1 MIDDDDDDDDGDEND
16 ADDNYDDDDDDEV
29 WSLTFLFRSVSQNG
43 FSQPVKLEGFT
54 TRCYYKTIKLKL
66 STNKVKKRGLHESLD
81 WDWPTYIGL
90 N

>member
-1 MIDDDDDDDDGDEND
+1 MIDDDDDGDEND
-16 ADDNYDDDDDDEV
+16 TDDNYDNDNDDDDDDADNNYDDDDDDEV

-66 STNKVKKRGLHESLD
+66 
-81 WDWPTYIGL
+81 
-90 N
+90 